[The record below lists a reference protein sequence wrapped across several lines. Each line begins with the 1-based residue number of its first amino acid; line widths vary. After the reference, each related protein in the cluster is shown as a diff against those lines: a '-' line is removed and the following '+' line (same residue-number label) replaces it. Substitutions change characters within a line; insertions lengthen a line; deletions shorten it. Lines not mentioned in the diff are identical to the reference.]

1 MIRKIVLIDED
12 KCNGCGECILAC
24 AEGALQ
30 IVNGKAKLIND
41 QYCDGLGAC
50 LGECPQG
57 AITIAERE
65 AAYFDE
71 EATRIHMKY
80 VGQVTE
86 AKEKLS
92 CDCSANA
99 VTTCTQPPVAG
110 NTMKKPIYQQST
122 LGQWPIKLTLVPSD
136 APFLNKADLLL
147 AADCAPFAY
156 ATFHQDFL
164 THHSLLVACPKLDD
178 FQSHLKK
185 LTEILNRSHLKSIT
199 VLHMEVPCCSG
210 LVHMAKQAIH
220 ISSKDIQLKEVTLGT
235 RGGLK

>member
-24 AEGALQ
+24 AESALQ

-80 VGQVTE
+80 VGQATE

-92 CDCSANA
+92 CGCSSNE
-99 VTTCTQPPVAG
+99 VYMSTQLPMEG
-110 NTMKKPIYQQST
+110 NDMKKPMYQQSK
-122 LGQWPIKLTLVPSD
+122 LSQWPVKLALVPPD
-136 APFLNKADLLL
+136 APFLNGTDLLL
-147 AADCAPFAY
+147 AADCVPFAY
-156 ATFHQDFL
+156 TTFHQDFL
-164 THHSLLVACPKLDD
+164 NNHSLLVACPKLDD
-178 FQSHLKK
+178 FQSHLQK
-185 LTEILNRSHLKSIT
+185 LTEILNRSRVKSIT

-210 LVHMAKQAIH
+210 LVLMAKQAIH
-220 ISSKDIQLKEVTLGT
+220 TSSKDIQLKEITVGT
-235 RGGLK
+235 TGGLK